1 MRICKHKKKGMTLIE
16 AIISVAL
23 LSILIVPISG
33 LVMTSVNTNKRAE
46 IKQEA
51 AFLGQKLLEEMKVY
65 DKIKLVSNGNFQL
78 LNGQGI
84 KRVNTDESAAD
95 FNNFNGKFSIDKYAV
110 EIKLIKDDEFTYED
124 ISKDPLENI
133 VFDYKLEFKGDASK
147 TVTLYKNTES
157 GLSEVSSYYPIVN
170 NNLNLKIGNGIF
182 ILLNN
187 EIEMI
192 NDSGVPISNNN
203 NILIDLNDNFTGNIK
218 LDFYNQTDIEK
229 NIYIKKN
236 SSTTGKVEVNS
247 YIGKI
252 KIFNNIISSTK
263 NTLGDLYNV
272 EVTVSNR
279 GNTLFNGIVSQNIW
293 IQ

>member
-1 MRICKHKKKGMTLIE
+1 
-16 AIISVAL
+16 
-23 LSILIVPISG
+23 
-33 LVMTSVNTNKRAE
+33 MTSVNTNKRAE

-51 AFLGQKLLEEMKVY
+51 TFLGQKLLEEMKVY
-65 DKIKLVSNGNFQL
+65 DKIKLDSNGNFQL

-170 NNLNLKIGNGIF
+170 NNLNLKIGNGIL

-192 NDSGVPISNNN
+192 NDSGVPISNDN